1 MRFQCKEY
9 QMQLISYI
17 FYLVYVAMAIT
28 PMLIVFA
35 LRNEKVNLFMLNLD
49 SLAFSVSVFLIA
61 LLLSCSYICFIKKIN
76 KNIQSE
82 TMKCS
87 EIEIAEPK
95 YIPIYIAYFV
105 IALSIPKI
113 EYNGWIVFWV
123 VFVMIYFLILRGKFS
138 SFNPYILFCGYNFY
152 EVLVDAGKDR
162 TKYKIFLISKQTI
175 KSFKDNNNLIRLN
188 DFTFLDKGDK

>member
-1 MRFQCKEY
+1 
-9 QMQLISYI
+9 MQLISHI

-35 LRNEKVNLFMLNLD
+35 LRSEKVNLFALNLD
-49 SLAFSVSVFLIA
+49 SYSFSVAILLIA
-61 LLLSCSYICFIKKIN
+61 FLLSCSYIFFIKKTN
-76 KNIQSE
+76 KNTQHE

-123 VFVMIYFLILRGKFS
+123 IFAMIYFLILKGKFS

-152 EVLVDAGKDR
+152 EVLIETGKDR
-162 TKYKIFLISKQTI
+162 AKYKIFLISKQTI
-175 KSFKDNNNLIRLN
+175 KSFKNNNSLIRLN
-188 DFTFLDKGDK
+188 DFTFLDKETSNE

>member
-1 MRFQCKEY
+1 
-9 QMQLISYI
+9 MQLISHI

-35 LRNEKVNLFMLNLD
+35 LRSEKVDLFVLNLD
-49 SLAFSVSVFLIA
+49 SLVFSVAILLIA
-61 LLLSCSYICFIKKIN
+61 LLLSCSYIFFIRKIN
-76 KNIQSE
+76 KNIQAE

-113 EYNGWIVFWV
+113 EYNGWIVFLGC
-123 VFVMIYFLILRGKFS
+123 FCDD
-138 SFNPYILFCGYNFY
+138 LFF
-152 EVLVDAGKDR
+152 D
-162 TKYKIFLISKQTI
+162 SK
-175 KSFKDNNNLIRLN
+175 R
-188 DFTFLDKGDK
+188 